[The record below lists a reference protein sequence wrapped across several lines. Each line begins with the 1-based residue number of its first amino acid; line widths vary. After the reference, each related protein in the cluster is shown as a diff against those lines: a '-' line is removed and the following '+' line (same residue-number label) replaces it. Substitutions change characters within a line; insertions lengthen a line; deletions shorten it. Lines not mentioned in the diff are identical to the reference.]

1 MEHPLQR
8 ALRSDRQDVTALLAH
23 PPSRRLAID
32 IMREVIR
39 AANAQSLTSPIDGEP
54 FIKKMIAA
62 TETMNGYRPSM
73 MIDRL
78 AARPLELDSIYAL
91 PLARAEQE
99 GIDTPSIRM
108 LHALLDLG
116 ETG

>member
-1 MEHPLQR
+1 LE
-8 ALRSDRQDVTALLAH
+8 
-23 PPSRRLAID
+23 
-32 IMREVIR
+32 
-39 AANAQSLTSPIDGEP
+39 
-54 FIKKMIAA
+54 
-62 TETMNGYRPSM
+62 
-73 MIDRL
+73 
-78 AARPLELDSIYAL
+78 ARPLELDSIYAL